1 MPNGFPYQHQ
11 PGRQHHNH
19 SRAPTT
25 YFARLDLLGSTLLLL
40 ATLSLT
46 AGFEE
51 ADSRFAWNSAYVI
64 SLLVISVVLSIVLL
78 AWERRVTLASSV
90 REPVLPWRLLTSR
103 AMIGVLMYV
112 SFGNAYHHMSWL

>member
-1 MPNGFPYQHQ
+1 M
-11 PGRQHHNH
+11 
-19 SRAPTT
+19 
-25 YFARLDLLGSTLLLL
+25 LLL

-51 ADSRFAWNSAYVI
+51 ADSRFPWNSAYVI